1 MSSEA
6 IREQNFTRR
15 AFVLGGG
22 MGMVG
27 VALAT
32 RLAWLSIFEGE
43 QYRLASEENRVQ
55 LRLIPPR
62 RGWIVDRNGKPLAL
76 NKPDY
81 RLELIPELIV
91 DLDSVLAQLG
101 KILGLTFADELR
113 IRADIAIQPAYM
125 PVEVARELDW
135 PKFAALNVQVADVPG
150 LQPVRAFSRVYPD
163 ADQFAHL
170 LGYVGAPTP
179 AQYKAQKD
187 PLLIFPG
194 FRIGKDGIE
203 RYEDRSLRGHAGAR
217 RVEVTARG
225 KVVRELDTRGDVPGT
240 TLKLTIDRDLQN
252 FTARRLGDNSAS
264 VIVIDCITGDV
275 LTMVSMPAYDP
286 NIFSTRVPAALWKE
300 LQENDHNPLLN
311 KSAMGLYPPGSTF
324 KMVTTLAALD
334 AGITADQGVRCT
346 GRYKM
351 GNNTWHCHSRRGHG
365 FVDMRTALPKSC
377 DIWFYEYGRQVGIDA
392 IANMARRLGLGQK
405 YELPLP
411 GQASGIVPDQAW
423 KQKRYQKPWSVGETL
438 NSAIGQGYLAL
449 NPLQL
454 AVMTARV
461 ASGRAVV
468 PRLLVPVD
476 GTPPPQFESLGIP
489 EEHLALVRQGM
500 YDVVN
505 AGIGTARGARSP
517 IDGVH
522 IAGKTGTAQVR
533 RISAEERRRGVKKN
547 EALPWKQRDHALFVA
562 FAPTE
567 EPRYA
572 VSVIIEH
579 GIAGGRYAAPIAR
592 DVLTFMY
599 DPERAL
605 KVLGPIEEDVRKA
618 REALAREQ
626 EQEQVQAVV
635 QEPLM
640 PSWLRTDSIA
650 PPTYEIGPADE
661 PHLRPEEG

>member
-6 IREQNFTRR
+6 IREQSFTRR
-15 AFVLGGG
+15 AIVLGGG
-22 MGMVG
+22 MGLVG
-27 VALAT
+27 VALAARMT
-32 RLAWLSIFEGE
+32 YLSIFEGE

-81 RLELIPELIV
+81 RLELIPEQIL
-91 DLDSVLAQLG
+91 DLDGVLAQLG

-179 AQYKAQKD
+179 AQYKLQKD

-203 RYEDRSLRGHAGAR
+203 RHEDRALRGRAGAQ

-225 KVVRELDTRGDVPGT
+225 KVIRELDTRGDVPGT

-264 VIVIDCITGDV
+264 VIVIDCVTGDV

-300 LQENDHNPLLN
+300 LQDNDHNPLLN

-324 KMVTTLAALD
+324 KMVTALAALD
-334 AGITADQGVRCT
+334 AGITPDQGVRCN
-346 GRYKM
+346 GRYRM

-365 FVDMRTALPKSC
+365 FVDMNTALPKSC
-377 DIWFYEYGRQVGIDA
+377 DIWFYEYGRQIGIDA
-392 IANMARRLGLGQK
+392 IAKMARRLGLGQK

-423 KQKRYQKPWSVGETL
+423 KQKRFKKPWAVGETL

-468 PRLLVPVD
+468 PRLLAQAD
-476 GTPPPQFESLGIP
+476 GAAPPQFESLGIP
-489 EEHLALVRQGM
+489 EEHLAIVRQGM

-505 AGIGTARGARSP
+505 AGSGTARGARSP
-517 IDGVH
+517 INGVH
-522 IAGKTGTAQVR
+522 FAGKTGTAQVR

-579 GIAGGRYAAPIAR
+579 GIAGGKYAAPIAR
-592 DVLTFMY
+592 DVLTYMY

-605 KVLGPIEEDVRKA
+605 KLLGPIEEAVRKA
-618 REALAREQ
+618 REAAVREA
-626 EQEQVQAVV
+626 EQAEAAAV
-635 QEPLM
+635 QETMM
-640 PSWLRTDSIA
+640 PSWLRTDSIT
-650 PPTYEIGPADE
+650 PPTYEIGPPDE
-661 PHLRPEEG
+661 PQVLPEEG